1 MISLASSPLGTWI
14 CMPGTELA
22 KLMSAAGFAEVS
34 YRTFAGG
41 IVALHT
47 GRLQ

>member
-1 MISLASSPLGTWI
+1 VKRFPDVDALVT
-14 CMPGTELA
+14 
-22 KLMSAAGFAEVS
+22 LMRNVGFDDVQ

-47 GRLQ
+47 GARR

>member
-1 MISLASSPLGTWI
+1 VKRFPDANTLTALLR
-14 CMPGTELA
+14 EV
-22 KLMSAAGFAEVS
+22 GFDPVA

-47 GRLQ
+47 GVKP